1 MKKNIS
7 LRLGQG
13 NFKSGFSSI
22 LLKIYEGEKLLEEID
37 TGSLPPNQEIENN
50 YQKWQWLYEALIAQ
64 GGSFLDGDF
73 DSKSI
78 NFQPRMLEFAEDNIE
93 RGSQESATELTAYMI
108 EIINQWLNSS
118 EFQLIDQALRT
129 NINTQDEV
137 ILVIQSDNE
146 ILRKLPWHEWN
157 FFKKYTKA
165 EVALSAPK
173 FSLKLKQKSL
183 TTGKVRILAI
193 IGDCTNIDPEAD
205 LNTLRN
211 NREVELEIVSQPSR
225 KQICDRLREK
235 SGWDI
240 LFYAGHSKSN
250 AQKGWI
256 SINAKT
262 KLEISELNSAL
273 EVAIQNGLQLAIFN
287 SCQGLG
293 LVPQLEELG
302 IPQIIVMR
310 EQVQNQVAQ
319 EFLAE
324 FIASFS
330 SGKSF
335 YLAIREARGRLKDIE
350 DKYYCASWL
359 PVVCQH
365 WSVQPP
371 TWEELRDS
379 PLPFTSNLLFR
390 KGGVI
395 LSGLLVAMMVI
406 GVRSF
411 GLLQPL
417 EFQAFD
423 WLMRIRP
430 HEGVDSRLLI
440 VEATEKDINRLG
452 YPISD
457 GKLAETIERIKQ
469 HQPSTIGLLIFRDRP
484 VEPGH
489 QKLLNLL
496 QNDDRLIALCSIK
509 LTDNDPNQAGISS
522 LSGVSE
528 NSLGFSNI
536 ERDEFDGILRRH
548 LLLERDEFD
557 GILRRHLLFMNPDL
571 NNPCPTRFSFSFH
584 LASQY
589 LNSKGIKPEEIDS
602 DRIKIGETIIQSLQ
616 SNSGAYHQL
625 DNRGFQ
631 IFLNY
636 RTSRNIASTVSF
648 TDVLENKFNPALV
661 KERIVI
667 IGVVAPLSN
676 PTDYFSTPY
685 SKGVLPQMSGV
696 NIQAQMTSQILSAV
710 LDKRPLL
717 WSWSEIGE
725 GVWIVIWSLAGS
737 GIAIASLNNRTYFLI
752 FIYTGTSILILCLL
766 CFIFLLVGG
775 WIPLVPAAI
784 SLPVSSFAGWFL
796 LKHWNRLLGLKF
808 SRSRNNT

>member
-1 MKKNIS
+1 MKKIIS
-7 LRLGQG
+7 LRLGEG
-13 NFKSGFSSI
+13 NFQSGFSQI
-22 LLKIYEGEKLLEEID
+22 LLKLYAGEELLEEID
-37 TGSLPPNQEIENN
+37 NGSLPPNQEIEKT
-50 YQKWQWLYEALIAQ
+50 YQKWQCLYEAFISN
-64 GGSFLDGDF
+64 GGGLLDGDF
-73 DSKSI
+73 DSQSI
-78 NFQPRMLEFAEDNIE
+78 GFKPRILEFAEDNIE
-93 RGSQESATELTAYMI
+93 RGSQESAAELTAYMI
-108 EIINQWLNSS
+108 EIINQWLNSP
-118 EFQLIDQALRT
+118 EFQSIDQALRT
-129 NINTQDEV
+129 NINTKDEV
-137 ILVIQSDNE
+137 VLVIQTDND
-146 ILRKLPWHEWN
+146 IIRKLPWHEWN

-165 EVALSAPK
+165 EVVLSAPK
-173 FSLKLKQKSL
+173 FSLKLKRKSL
-183 TTGKVRILAI
+183 NAGKVRILAI
-193 IGDCTNIDPEAD
+193 IGDCRNIDPEAD

-273 EVAIQNGLQLAIFN
+273 EVAIENGLQLAIFN

-335 YLAIREARGRLKDIE
+335 YLAIGAARGRLKDIE

-365 WSVQPP
+365 WSVKPP
-371 TWEELRDS
+371 TWKELRDP
-379 PLPFTSNLLFR
+379 PLPSTSNLLFR
-390 KGGVI
+390 QGGVI
-395 LSGLLVAMMVI
+395 LSGLLVGMMVI
-406 GVRSF
+406 GIRSF
-411 GLLQPL
+411 GLLQSL

-423 WLMRIRP
+423 WLMRMRP
-430 HEGVDSRLLI
+430 NEGVDSRLLI

-457 GKLAETIERIKQ
+457 GKLAEAIERIKQ
-469 HQPSTIGLLIFRDRP
+469 YKPSTIGLLIFRDRP
-484 VEPGH
+484 RNPGH
-489 QKLLNLL
+489 QKLLNLW

-509 LTDNDPNQAGISS
+509 LTDDDPNQPGISS
-522 LSGVSE
+522 PAKLPE
-528 NSLGFSNI
+528 NRLGFSNVK
-536 ERDEFDGILRRH
+536 L
-548 LLLERDEFD
+548 DEFD
-557 GILRRHLLFMNPDL
+557 GILRRHLLFINPDL
-571 NNPCPTRFSFSFH
+571 NNPCPTSFSFSFQ

-602 DRIKIGETIIQSLQ
+602 DRIKIGGTIINRLQ

-631 IFLNY
+631 LLLNY
-636 RTSRNIASTVSF
+636 RTSENIAATVSF
-648 TDVLENKFNPALV
+648 NDVLENKFNPELV

-667 IGVVAPLSN
+667 IGVVAPTSN

-685 SKGVLPQMSGV
+685 SKGVLPRMSGV
-696 NIQAQMTSQILSAV
+696 YLQAQMTSQILSAV

-717 WSWSEIGE
+717 SSLSEIGE
-725 GVWIVIWSLAGS
+725 GFCIVIWSLTGS
-737 GIAIASLNNRTYFLI
+737 GIVIASLSNRNSFLLFLYTGMCI
-752 FIYTGTSILILCLL
+752 FILSLI
-766 CFIFLLVGG
+766 CFVFLLQGT
-775 WIPLVPAAI
+775 WIPLVPSAI
-784 SLPVSSFAGWFL
+784 CLFISSLNGWLL
-796 LKHWNRLLGLKF
+796 LKYWSQLLNLKILQ
-808 SRSRNNT
+808 SQNNT

>member
-1 MKKNIS
+1 MRKIIS
-7 LRLGQG
+7 LRLGKG
-13 NFKSGFSSI
+13 SFTSGFYHI
-22 LLKIYEGEKLLEEID
+22 IVKLYEDEQLLEEID
-37 TGSLPPNQEIENN
+37 NGSLPPNPEIEKT
-50 YQKWQWLYEALIAQ
+50 YQKWQWLYEDFIAHR
-64 GGSFLDGDF
+64 GSFLDGDF
-73 DSKSI
+73 DSNNIKL
-78 NFQPRMLEFAEDNIE
+78 QPRILEFAEDNIE
-93 RGSQESATELTAYMI
+93 RGSQESATELTAYLI
-108 EIINQWLNSS
+108 QIFNQWLNSS
-118 EFQLIDQALRT
+118 EFQPIDRTLRT
-129 NINTQDEV
+129 HINTKDEV
-137 ILVIQSDNE
+137 VLVIQTDND
-146 ILRKLPWHEWN
+146 IIRKLPWHEWN

-165 EVALSAPK
+165 EIALSAPK
-173 FSLKLKQKSL
+173 FSLKVRQKSL
-183 TTGKVRILAI
+183 TAGKVRILAI

-211 NREVELEIVSQPSR
+211 NREVELEILSQPSR

-235 SGWDI
+235 PGWDI

-250 AQKGWI
+250 AEKGWI

-273 EVAIQNGLQLAIFN
+273 EVAIKNGLQLAIFN

-371 TWEELRDS
+371 TWEELRDPPLAS
-379 PLPFTSNLLFR
+379 PTNLLFH
-390 KGGVI
+390 KGVAI
-395 LSGLLVAMMVI
+395 LSSLLVAMLVI
-406 GVRSF
+406 GMRSF
-411 GLLQPL
+411 GFLQPL
-417 EFQAFD
+417 EFHAFD
-423 WLMRIRP
+423 WLMRMRP
-430 HEGVDSRLLI
+430 HEGIDSRLLI
-440 VEATEKDINRLG
+440 VEATETDINRLG

-457 GKLAETIERIKQ
+457 SKLAEIIKRIKQ

-484 VEPGH
+484 VQFGH
-489 QKLLNLL
+489 QNLLNIL
-496 QNDDRLIALCSIK
+496 QNDEDLIALCSVK
-509 LTDNDPNQAGISS
+509 LTDNNPNQPGISS
-522 LSGVSE
+522 PPGVPE
-528 NSLGFSNI
+528 HRLGFSNI
-536 ERDEFDGILRRH
+536 
-548 LLLERDEFD
+548 ERDEFD

-589 LNSKGIKPEEIDS
+589 LNSKGIKPEEINS
-602 DRIKIGETIIQSLQ
+602 DRIKIGETIINRLQ
-616 SNSGAYHQL
+616 PNSGAYHQL

-631 IFLNY
+631 LLLNY
-636 RTSRNIASTVSF
+636 RTSRNIAATVSF

-696 NIQAQMTSQILSAV
+696 EIQAQMTSQILSAV

-717 WSWSEIGE
+717 WSWTEIGE
-725 GVWIVIWSLAGS
+725 GFWIVIWSLAGS

-752 FIYTGTSILILCLL
+752 FIYTGTSILILCLI
-766 CFIFLLVGG
+766 CFIFLLLGG

-796 LKHWNRLLGLKF
+796 LKHWNRLLSLKF

>member
-1 MKKNIS
+1 MKKTIS
-7 LRLGQG
+7 LRLGEG
-13 NFKSGFSSI
+13 NFKIGFSQI
-22 LLKIYEGEKLLEEID
+22 LLKLYAGEQLLEEID
-37 TGSLPPNQEIENN
+37 TGSLPPNQEIEEN
-50 YQKWQWLYEALIAQ
+50 YQKWQCLYEAFIST
-64 GGSFLDGDF
+64 GGSFLYGDF
-73 DSKSI
+73 DSQSI
-78 NFQPRMLEFAEDNIE
+78 GFKPRVLEFAEDNIE
-93 RGSQESATELTAYMI
+93 RGSQESATEVTAYMI
-108 EIINQWLNSS
+108 KIINQWLNSP

-129 NINTQDEV
+129 NINTKDEV
-137 ILVIQSDNE
+137 VLVIQTNND

-173 FSLKLKQKSL
+173 FSLKLKQKSS
-183 TTGKVRILAI
+183 TVGKVRILAI
-193 IGDCTNIDPEAD
+193 IGDSTNIDPEAD

-211 NREVELEIVSQPSR
+211 NQEVELEIISQPTR

-273 EVAIQNGLQLAIFN
+273 EVAIENGLQLAIFN

-365 WSVQPP
+365 WSVKPP
-371 TWEELRDS
+371 TWEELRDPALPS
-379 PLPFTSNLLFR
+379 PPNLLFR
-390 KGGVI
+390 QGGVI

-411 GLLQPL
+411 GLLQSL

-423 WLMRIRP
+423 WLMRMRP
-430 HEGVDSRLLI
+430 QEEVDSRLLI

-457 GKLAETIERIKQ
+457 GKLAETIERIK
-469 HQPSTIGLLIFRDRP
+469 HYKPSTIGLLIFRDRP
-484 VEPGH
+484 IEPGH
-489 QKLLNLL
+489 QELLKLL
-496 QNDDRLIALCSIK
+496 QNDDDLIALCSVK
-509 LTDNDPNQAGISS
+509 LTDNDHNQPGISS
-522 LSGVSE
+522 MSRVTE
-528 NSLGFSNI
+528 NRLGFSNV
-536 ERDEFDGILRRH
+536 ERDK
-548 LLLERDEFD
+548 FD
-557 GILRRHLLFMNPDL
+557 GILRRHLLFMNPDF
-571 NNPCPTRFSFSFH
+571 NNPCPTNFSFSFQ

-589 LNSKGIKPEEIDS
+589 LNSKGMKPEEIDS
-602 DRIKIGETIIQSLQ
+602 DRIKIGETIINRLKPD
-616 SNSGAYHQL
+616 SGAYHQL

-631 IFLNY
+631 LLLNY
-636 RTSRNIASTVSF
+636 RTSDKIANTVSL
-648 TDVLENKFNPALV
+648 TDVLENKLDPELI
-661 KERIVI
+661 KGRIVI
-667 IGVVAPLSN
+667 IGVVAPISN

-696 NIQAQMTSQILSAV
+696 DIQAQMTSQILSAV

-725 GVWIVIWSLAGS
+725 GFWVVIWSLTGS
-737 GIAIASLNNRTYFLI
+737 GIAIASLNHRNSFLLI
-752 FIYTGTSILILCLL
+752 IYAGTSIFTLCLI
-766 CFIFLLVGG
+766 CFVFLLQGG
-775 WIPLVPAAI
+775 WIPLLPAAI
-784 SLPVSSFAGWFL
+784 SFAVSSFAGRFL
-796 LKHWNRLLGLKF
+796 LKHWDRILSLKF
-808 SRSRNNT
+808 LQSRNNT